1 MLYKIAIGVGKK
13 IFFIKKY
20 FTAGTGMGSPNP
32 LGTGM
37 GFDFSSPLV
46 MGRVTGKYMRI
57 GYGDGEGKTRPHP
70 APLPCLLAIIV
81 R

>member
-1 MLYKIAIGVGKK
+1 M
-13 IFFIKKY
+13 
-20 FTAGTGMGSPNP
+20 GMERRYLNP

-37 GFDFSSPLV
+37 RFNFSSLLS

-70 APLPCLLAIIV
+70 APLPCLVVILTKL
-81 R
+81 